1 MIRRRKIALL
11 YLLTA
16 LYLVQETNSV
26 ESSDDFEDLSKS
38 IEESIFTFGSAKYTV
53 KINQCLL
60 KIIQNNSTCSHPE
73 AVSRVEQS
81 IFLDE
86 IKRVELYGSNGASKS
101 ISFFK
106 HSQISNSKTQYL
118 KCNGVQVVSYDELE
132 LSLLMKGDLEPTIL
146 TKIDEI
152 RKDCAK

>member
-1 MIRRRKIALL
+1 MIRRRKIAIL

-16 LYLVQETNSV
+16 LYLVQETSSA
-26 ESSDDFEDLSKS
+26 ESSDDFEELSKS
-38 IEESIFTFGSAKYTV
+38 IEESIFTYGNAKYTV

-60 KIIQNNSTCSHPE
+60 KIIQQNSSCKHPE
-73 AVSRVEQS
+73 AVFRVEQS
-81 IFLDE
+81 IFLEE
-86 IKRVELYGSNGASKS
+86 IKRVELYGSNSASKS

-106 HSQISNSKTQYL
+106 RAQLSNSKTQYI

-132 LSLLMKGDLEPTIL
+132 LSLLMKGDFEPTIL